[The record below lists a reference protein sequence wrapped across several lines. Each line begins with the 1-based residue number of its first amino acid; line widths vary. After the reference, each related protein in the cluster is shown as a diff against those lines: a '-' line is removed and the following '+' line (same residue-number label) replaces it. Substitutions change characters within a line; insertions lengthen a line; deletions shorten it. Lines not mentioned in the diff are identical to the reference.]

1 MANCHKLFIEFN
13 NLIALS
19 PKRKKTLRTSRN
31 AVRERIR
38 KYFHDK
44 QNGFVPKFHGQGSF
58 MMNTI
63 IEPIDG
69 EFDIDDGIYF
79 KVDADPSQSID
90 TFHRWISEALDG
102 HTKEKSVDKH
112 TCVRLIYARQYHLDL
127 PIYCIIEGQNPRLAH
142 KGKGWIESDPR
153 EFIKWFN
160 KKADSNGQ
168 LKRVVRYLK
177 AWSNYRKGT
186 LPSGLVFSILAVNNI
201 SFDERDDIALYQT
214 LLNIKNSLESSFTCY
229 RPTIPFNENLLE
241 KYSQT
246 NKEYFLDQLD
256 SFIRF
261 SGKAL
266 EESTSSTDACKAWQ
280 RHFGENRFP
289 SSPHE
294 KSVSCWST
302 STITNS
308 SFQENSKTP
317 NYTNTEQFIED
328 YCQVHIQYNLK
339 IDCLVSQ
346 DGYRPHSLHDMLLKR
361 FPLLSGKTLKFHIVE
376 LNIPKPFQ
384 VKWKVR
390 NVGEE
395 AIRRNLIRGQII
407 DGRGNRDKI
416 ESSLFHGAHFVECY
430 IIKDNICVAR
440 HRIDVPIKGIA

>member
-246 NKEYFLDQLD
+246 NKKYFLGQLD
-256 SFIRF
+256 SFIR
-261 SGKAL
+261 SSQKAL
-266 EESTSSTDACKAWQ
+266 DEKTNLKDACKAWQ
-280 RHFGENRFP
+280 LQFSEERFP
-289 SSPHE
+289 FESE
-294 KSVSCWST
+294 
-302 STITNS
+302 
-308 SFQENSKTP
+308 E
-317 NYTNTEQFIED
+317 FIED
-328 YCQVHIQYNLK
+328 SFQVNIKYDLA

-346 DGYRPHSLHDMLLKR
+346 KGWRNHPLSKMLLDKT
-361 FPLLSGKTLKFHIVE
+361 PLFSGGKLTFHIVSH
-376 LNIPKPFQ
+376 NVPAPFK

-390 NVGEE
+390 NCGKE
-395 AIRRNLIRGQII
+395 AIIRNQIRGQILD
-407 DGRGNRDKI
+407 DGGNHQRI
-416 ESSLFHGAHFVECY
+416 ETSDFFGEHFVECY

-440 HRIDVPIKGIA
+440 HRIDVPIKGVA